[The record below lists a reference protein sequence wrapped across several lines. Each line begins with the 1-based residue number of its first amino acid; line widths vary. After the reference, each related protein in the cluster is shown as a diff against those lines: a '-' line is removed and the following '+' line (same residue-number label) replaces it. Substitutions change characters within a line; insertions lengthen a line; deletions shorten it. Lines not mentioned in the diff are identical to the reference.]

1 MSPETPETPNSTNS
15 SNATA
20 STRDRIPAHLR
31 QYVVDQDYEAYDE
44 IDQAVWRFVLLQTYD
59 RLKHTAHPA
68 YVDGLAQTGIST
80 ERIPRIEE
88 MDECLSRFG
97 WGAVV
102 VDGFIPPRAFQE
114 FQAHGIMTI
123 AAAIR
128 RRRHLAYTPAPDI
141 IHESAGHAPIVPDPT
156 YREFLQRFGQIGA
169 RAFASREDNEVY
181 EAIRHLSEVKE
192 DRDSTPEMIEAAQKR
207 LDAKQAAVTWTTEA
221 ALLGRLHWW
230 TVEYGLVGSLDD
242 PKIYGAGLL
251 SSLGESTS
259 CLKPHVKKIPLSV
272 ECTKVDYDIT
282 KQQPQL
288 FVAEDFDH
296 LNAVLEEFANSLAQR
311 RGGAEALAMMHRAR
325 ELGTVEFSSGVQV
338 TGVLDEVVESDGTP
352 AYLRLGGECT
362 ISLNGQVL
370 PEQER
375 EDHRDGYGTPFGRLE
390 DGTALSELH
399 EDEFAARADADGRLH
414 LRYASGVEV
423 EGRLERTQSN
433 ADGRLRTFT
442 LTDARARLGDQVLFE
457 PEWGVY
463 DVAVGEDVVSCFAG
477 PADPA
482 YHPSTDFSHRKVPEA
497 KDSATAA
504 EEGKV
509 LHLYRE
515 ALEAW
520 ENTDRGTLVDDF
532 LRIDKKLEDHPDEW
546 LLRWNLLE
554 CLRKKGVGDGLQA
567 KFRDDLLEIEKS
579 DPDTLPITTGLKYLQ
594 MS

>member
-1 MSPETPETPNSTNS
+1 MSPTT
-15 SNATA
+15 

-31 QYVVDQDYEAYDE
+31 QFVVDQDYSAYDE

-59 RLKHTAHPA
+59 RLRHTAHPA

-88 MDECLSRFG
+88 MDASLARFG

-156 YREFLQRFGQIGA
+156 YREFLRRFGEIGA
-169 RAFASREDNEVY
+169 KAFASREDNAVY

-192 DRDSTPEMIEAAQKR
+192 DRASTPQIIERAQKR

-230 TVEYGLVGSLDD
+230 TVEYGLVGSMND

-259 CLKPHVKKIPLSV
+259 CLKPHVKKIPLSMA
-272 ECTKVDYDIT
+272 CTETGYDIT
-282 KQQPQL
+282 RPQPQL

-296 LNAVLEEFANSLAQR
+296 LNTVLEEFANTLAQR
-311 RGGAEALAMMHRAR
+311 KGGLEALAMMQRAH
-325 ELGTVEFSSGVQV
+325 ELGTVQCNSGVQIS
-338 TGVLDEVVESDGTP
+338 GVLDEVITVDGAA
-352 AYLRLGGECT
+352 AYLRMSGECA
-362 ISLNGQVL
+362 IAMNGRMF

-375 EDHRDGYGTPFGRLE
+375 EDHADGYGSPLGRLE

-399 EDEFAARADADGRLH
+399 EDELT
-414 LRYASGVEV
+414 RYASTDGRIRLRYRSGVEI
-423 EGRLERTQSN
+423 EGRLERTQS
-433 ADGRLRTFT
+433 DEFGGLRTFT
-442 LTDARARLGDQVLFE
+442 LTDARARLGDRVLFE
-457 PEWGVY
+457 PEWGIY
-463 DVAVGEDVVSCFAG
+463 DVAVGEEVSSCFAG
-477 PADPA
+477 PADPD
-482 YHPSTDFSHRKVPEA
+482 YHPATEFSVRKVPRT
-497 KDSATAA
+497 KDSETAA
-504 EEGKV
+504 EEGQV

-515 ALEAW
+515 ALEIWRNPAQP
-520 ENTDRGTLVDDF
+520 TLVDDF
-532 LRIDKKLEDHPDEW
+532 RRLDQQLDAHPDEW

-554 CLRKKGVGDGLQA
+554 CLRKQQRGEELQA
-567 KFRDDLLEIEKS
+567 KLRTDLLEIEKT
-579 DPDTLPITTGLKYLQ
+579 DPDELPITTGLRYLEFAPPPR
-594 MS
+594 S